1 MVKSVPFPAV
11 CIGGI
16 DSGRLPELIRAGAVN
31 YAVVR
36 AVCGAEDP
44 YGAIRQLQEMSCGS

>member
-1 MVKSVPFPAV
+1 MAENVVMEEV
-11 CIGGI
+11 I
-16 DSGRLPELIRAGAVN
+16 SGAI
-31 YAVVR
+31 VR